1 MLLLNHFFPPDPAP
15 TGQLLAALA
24 RHLAAEG
31 HDLTVICA
39 AASYAEP
46 DPSEP
51 PPPVRILR
59 TPSLPFA
66 RTGPAR
72 LLSYA
77 SFYLGALWWGLRT
90 PKPGLV
96 LTLTTPPL
104 LSLLGTLLKKLRGA
118 RHVIWEMDLYP
129 DVAIDLGLLRPRSL
143 LTRALAA
150 LADYSRRHA
159 DAIIVLG
166 PCMKERL
173 LTHPIP
179 ASKIHVAENWADGA
193 LISPLPTTHN
203 PQSTIHNPQSTIH
216 TLRILYSGNLGLAHD
231 LDTISAAML
240 ALKDDPRFRFIFA
253 GAGPRRKPLEDF
265 CRDRALHNVAFL
277 PYQPR
282 HRLSDHL
289 AACHLGLV
297 TQHPNTLGSVV
308 PSKIYALM
316 AAARPVLFIGPR
328 AATPARIIQ
337 RFRCGWQID
346 PGDANSLISLLHLLA
361 SDPAL
366 LRDAGHRARQAF
378 LEHYDLPIGVNR
390 ITAILSAIHNLHPI
404 RLCASASPR

>member
-1 MLLLNHFFPPDPAP
+1 MTLLLLNQFFPPDPAP
-15 TGQLLAALA
+15 TGQLLAGLA

-39 AASYAEP
+39 GTRYAEP

-59 TPSLPFA
+59 TPALPFA

-179 ASKIHVAENWADGA
+179 ASTIHIAENWADGA
-193 LISPLPTTHN
+193 LISPQPLAAN
-203 PQSTIHNPQSTIH
+203 RF
-216 TLRILYSGNLGLAHD
+216 LILYSGNLGLAHN

-240 ALKDDPRFRFIFA
+240 ALKDDPLFRFIFA

-265 CRDRALHNVAFL
+265 CRDRALPNVAFL

-390 ITAILSAIHNLHPI
+390 ITAILGLSSTTHDPQSTTHNPLA
-404 RLCASASPR
+404 ASR